1 MRLDLLDLFDTFCS
15 TATTVRSSH
24 RRVSQGRA
32 ASF

>member
-1 MRLDLLDLFDTFCS
+1 MRLDLLDLFDTV
-15 TATTVRSSH
+15 TVRSSH